1 MARSLCRLRPGSC
14 TAGKNALINCLA
26 MGFRI
31 LGLRYELLLL
41 PIVLSLVAAVLPPV
55 DLSFFVPELEEMV
68 AQLQAVAA
76 SEEPAGGANAPGSD
90 LFEIAFANL
99 GVNGLPIGAFLVNR
113 AFFRVPGYVT
123 AAPMGAPLPEWSW
136 PVDAVW
142 DFILLVF
149 ALMCA
154 GFMLGAVYQFR
165 LAQFVPAAPAA
176 DGGAAGVREE
186 APAQDFR
193 TREGD
198 FLFRIGQILFYFAF
212 LLVIWVGSVFLMALF
227 VGLIGLAFAQAL
239 VGGYLLSLAMTSYF
253 MIGLL
258 FLFYQTYV
266 TAGVMLDG
274 LSLWAAL
281 RRSAQLVGRNLL
293 STGAFLLL
301 AGFIMLG
308 MDQLLQLLIEQTR
321 GHLVSIMFSIV
332 VFAYV
337 GTGVALAFLVFYRT
351 RCLLQRGNDVAA
363 YFELQEN

>member
-1 MARSLCRLRPGSC
+1 
-14 TAGKNALINCLA
+14 

-31 LGLRYELLLL
+31 LGLHYELLLL
-41 PIVLSLVAAVLPPV
+41 PIVLSLVAALLPPV

-68 AQLQAVAA
+68 EQLQAVAA
-76 SEEPAGGANAPGSD
+76 DESAGAAANAPVGD
-90 LFEIAFANL
+90 LFETAFANL

-123 AAPMGAPLPEWSW
+123 AAPLGTPLPEWSW

-154 GFMLGAVYQFR
+154 GFILGAVYQFR
-165 LAQFVPAAPAA
+165 LAQFVPASPAATGGTAPA
-176 DGGAAGVREE
+176 REE
-186 APAQDFR
+186 ARARDFP

-321 GHLVSIMFSIV
+321 GHLVSIALSIV

-351 RCLLQRGNDVAA
+351 RCLLQRGNDIAA
-363 YFELQEN
+363 YFELQGN